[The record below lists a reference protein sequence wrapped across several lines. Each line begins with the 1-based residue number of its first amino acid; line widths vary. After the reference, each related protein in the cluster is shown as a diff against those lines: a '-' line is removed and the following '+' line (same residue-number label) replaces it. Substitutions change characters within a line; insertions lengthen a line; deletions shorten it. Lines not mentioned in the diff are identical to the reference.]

1 MAQRLRTLVVLPE
14 DPIMVAYKSNSSS
27 RGYDALFWSL
37 VGTRHTEYIDIH
49 AVREQDFLK
58 LFDLRDFQV
67 KWYEKN
73 RLY

>member
-37 VGTRHTEYIDIH
+37 VGTRHTEYIDFMQS
-49 AVREQDFLK
+49 E
-58 LFDLRDFQV
+58 
-67 KWYEKN
+67 N
-73 RLY
+73 RTF